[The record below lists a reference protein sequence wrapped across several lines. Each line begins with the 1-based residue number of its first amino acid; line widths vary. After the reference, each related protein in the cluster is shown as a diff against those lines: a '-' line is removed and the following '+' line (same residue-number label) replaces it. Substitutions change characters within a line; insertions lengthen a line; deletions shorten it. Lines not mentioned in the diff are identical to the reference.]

1 MELEAAYEALADYSL
16 QEAPFYEAPLKV
28 GPPQLSNTS
37 QLSHTPPPQQ
47 HQHLFQNPFSFRS
60 TLFGT
65 GRSTGGGSMAA
76 SSLMINTNG
85 GTVVVGGG
93 KLMQHLSN
101 SGANVP
107 QLQQPPSRPPALVS
121 SSGGGLMKTKKHFKK
136 SVSFLPTIVQVSVC

>member
-28 GPPQLSNTS
+28 GPPQQPNTP
-37 QLSHTPPPQQ
+37 QLSRTPPQQ
-47 HQHLFQNPFSFRS
+47 QPQLFQHPFSFRS
-60 TLFGT
+60 ALFGT
-65 GRSTGGGSMAA
+65 GRRTGGGSMAA

-93 KLMQHLSN
+93 KLMQHLNN

-107 QLQQPPSRPPALVS
+107 QLQQPPSRPPALIS

-136 SVSFLPTIVQVSVC
+136 SVSFLPTIVQVSV